1 MTHSSDIAGRSSWSS
16 EPAHA
21 DDPLDAKHRQV
32 FDDLLADMGKAESLE
47 SLREAYG
54 VALGYGLCLLQ
65 CRVVDVDQRAALD
78 RAVRAALLRC
88 MNAISPLDD
97 ELVL

>member
-1 MTHSSDIAGRSSWSS
+1 MTQSSDIAGRSSWSS
-16 EPAHA
+16 NPTHA
-21 DDPLDAKHRQV
+21 ADPLDAKHRQV
-32 FDDLLADMGKAESLE
+32 FDDLLTDMANAGSIE

-54 VALGYGLCLLQ
+54 VALGYCLCLLQ

-78 RAVRAALLRC
+78 SGVRSVLLRC